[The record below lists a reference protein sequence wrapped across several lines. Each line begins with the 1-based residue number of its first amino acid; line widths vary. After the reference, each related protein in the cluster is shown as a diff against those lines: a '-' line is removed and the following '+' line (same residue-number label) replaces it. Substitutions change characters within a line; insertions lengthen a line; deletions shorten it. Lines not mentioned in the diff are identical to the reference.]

1 MNRREALKKLGL
13 SFGVVI
19 ASPVLFH
26 NSCTKKSSTHF
37 FNEIELQL
45 LTEISDVIIP
55 GTNELPKASDVGVA
69 EYIDH
74 YVADIVQDDEQKNLK
89 SFMQQYIRAI
99 SPEKPIGYWVE
110 QSFSSD
116 WEIKE
121 SWKEEI
127 NNYEKLLTNGS
138 EASISDEVAVFAL
151 LTNLKSLMIRAYR
164 GSELIGEQYLAYD
177 PIPGRQVGCIDL
189 KEATGGRIWSL

>member
-99 SPEKPIGYWVE
+99 SPEKPIEYWVE

>member
-177 PIPGRQVGCIDL
+177 PMPGRQVGCIDL

>member
-1 MNRREALKKLGL
+1 M
-13 SFGVVI
+13 
-19 ASPVLFH
+19 
-26 NSCTKKSSTHF
+26 CKKSSTHF

-45 LTEISDVIIP
+45 LTDTSDVIIP

-74 YVADIVQDDEQKNLK
+74 YVADIVEDDEQKNLK
-89 SFMQQYIRAI
+89 SFMQQYVRAI
-99 SPEKPIGYWVE
+99 NPEKPIEYWVE

-127 NNYEKLLTNGS
+127 NNYEKLLANGS
-138 EASISDEVAVFAL
+138 VASISDEVAVFAL

-164 GSELIGEQYLAYD
+164 GSELVGEQYLAYD

-189 KEATGGRIWSL
+189 EEATGGRIWSL